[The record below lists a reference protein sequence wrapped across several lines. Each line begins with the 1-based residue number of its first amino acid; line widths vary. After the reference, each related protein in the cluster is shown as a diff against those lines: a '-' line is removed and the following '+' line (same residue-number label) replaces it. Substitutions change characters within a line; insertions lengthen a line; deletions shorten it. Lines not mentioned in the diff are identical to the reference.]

1 LQSRKERIN
10 FRLENT
16 IAARFADG
24 LGHITENLI
33 CAEFVCVNFPWRE
46 NSPGL
51 LNRAGNF
58 SLRRNNMGMTDPIA
72 DMLTRIR
79 NANKAR
85 FKTTNV
91 HMSQMNV
98 NIAKVLKKAGYINNY
113 DKVKDEK
120 GQQMLEIILKYPDA
134 KNTVITNIKRISKP
148 GRRIYVNSD
157 SIPKVLNGLGISIL
171 STSKGVI
178 TDAEARE
185 LNVGGE
191 ILCNVW

>member
-1 LQSRKERIN
+1 
-10 FRLENT
+10 
-16 IAARFADG
+16 
-24 LGHITENLI
+24 
-33 CAEFVCVNFPWRE
+33 
-46 NSPGL
+46 
-51 LNRAGNF
+51 
-58 SLRRNNMGMTDPIA
+58 MGMTDPIA

-85 FKTTNV
+85 FKTVNIN
-91 HMSQMNV
+91 MSQMNI
-98 NIAKVLKKAGYINNY
+98 NIAKVLKKAGYVSNY
-113 DKVKDEK
+113 DNVKNEK
-120 GQQMLEIILKYPDA
+120 GQQMIEIILKYPDA
-134 KNTVITNIKRISKP
+134 KRTVITNIKRISKP
-148 GRRIYVNSD
+148 GRRVYVPSD

>member
-1 LQSRKERIN
+1 
-10 FRLENT
+10 
-16 IAARFADG
+16 
-24 LGHITENLI
+24 
-33 CAEFVCVNFPWRE
+33 
-46 NSPGL
+46 
-51 LNRAGNF
+51 
-58 SLRRNNMGMTDPIA
+58 MGMTDPIA
-72 DMLTRIR
+72 DMITRIR

-85 FKTTNV
+85 FKTVNV
-91 HMSQMNV
+91 SMSQMNI
-98 NIAKVLKKAGYINNY
+98 NIAKVLKKTGYISNY

-120 GQQMLEIILKYPDA
+120 GRQMLEIILKYPDS
-134 KNTVITNIKRISKP
+134 KRTVITNIRRISKP
-148 GRRIYVNSD
+148 GRRVYVPSD